1 MKNLNEQLTQGRQM
15 SIPNQMQHVV
25 ITEAGGPEKLA
36 IIATATPEPKS
47 DEVLVK
53 VHAFGINRPDILQRQ
68 GLYPMPAGV
77 TPVPGLE
84 VAGEVV
90 AVGENVEKFKVGDQ
104 VCGLTNGGGYAEYCV
119 VPESQTLAIPNGVS
133 YVQAAAIPE
142 TFFTVWANVF
152 QMGRATQGETALIH
166 GGSSGIGTTAL
177 MLCRAF
183 GIKTFS
189 TVGSDDKAQAIS
201 DLTDAINYKTQ
212 DFETYIN
219 EKTDNKGVDVILDMV
234 GAPYLER
241 NLNLLRRDGR
251 LVYIAFLGGAKAKE
265 VKLGQIMMKRLTITG
280 STMRA
285 RNTAEKAEIAQG
297 LMDNVAPL
305 WAKGECLPMIFK
317 TFKFDQI
324 VDAHIAMDV
333 GDHIGK
339 IVVEVI

>member
-1 MKNLNEQLTQGRQM
+1 M
-15 SIPNQMQHVV
+15 SQQSMQQVI
-25 ITEAGGPEKLA
+25 ITEPGGVDKLA
-36 IIATATPEPKS
+36 YESVAIPEAKA

-68 GLYPMPAGV
+68 GLYPMPKGV

-90 AVGENVEKFKVGDQ
+90 AVGTDVTLFKVGDK

-119 VPESQTLAIPNGVS
+119 VPESQTIRIPEGVS
-133 YVQAAAIPE
+133 FTQAAAIPE

-152 QMGRATQGETALIH
+152 QMGKAKAGETVLIH
-166 GGSSGIGTTAL
+166 GGTSGIGTTAI
-177 MLCRAF
+177 MLCNAL
-183 GIKTFS
+183 GMKTFA
-189 TVGSDDKAQAIS
+189 TVGSDEKVAAIS
-201 DLTDAINYKTQ
+201 DITHAINYKTQ
-212 DFETYIN
+212 DFEQVIN
-219 EKTDNKGVDVILDMV
+219 EATNEQGVDVILDIV
-234 GAPYLER
+234 GAPYLAQ

-285 RNTAEKAEIAQG
+285 RNTEEKAEIAKG
-297 LMDNVAPL
+297 IRENVVPL
-305 WAKGECLPMIFK
+305 WSKGECLPMIYK

-324 VDAHIAMDV
+324 QEAHAAMDTGEHV
-333 GDHIGK
+333 GK

>member
-1 MKNLNEQLTQGRQM
+1 M
-15 SIPNQMQHVV
+15 SQANMQQVI
-25 ITEAGGPEKLA
+25 ITEPGGVEKLVFETVA
-36 IIATATPEPKS
+36 VPPAKA

-68 GLYPMPAGV
+68 GLYPMPKGV

-84 VAGEVV
+84 VAGIVES
-90 AVGENVEKFKVGDQ
+90 VGSDVTKFKVGDK

-119 VPESQTLAIPNGVS
+119 VPESQTLTIPEDVNFT
-133 YVQAAAIPE
+133 QAAAIPE

-152 QMGRATQGETALIH
+152 QMGKAKAGETVLVH
-166 GGSSGIGTTAL
+166 GGASGIGTTAL
-177 MLCRAF
+177 MLCKSL
-183 GIKTFS
+183 GIKTFA
-189 TVGSDDKAQAIS
+189 TVGSDDKVAAIS
-201 DLTDAINYKTQ
+201 DLTTAINYKTQ
-212 DFETYIN
+212 DFEQVIN
-219 EKTDNKGVDVILDMV
+219 EQTDNGGVDVILDMV

-285 RNTAEKAEIAQG
+285 RTTAEKAEIAQG
-297 LMDNVAPL
+297 LQETVVPL
-305 WAKGECLPMIFK
+305 WAKGECLPMIYK

-324 VDAHIAMDV
+324 QEAHAAMDT
-333 GDHIGK
+333 GEHIGK
-339 IVVEVI
+339 IVVEII

>member
-1 MKNLNEQLTQGRQM
+1 M
-15 SIPNQMQHVV
+15 SQQTMQQII
-25 ITEAGGPEKLA
+25 ITEPGGVDKLTYETVA
-36 IIATATPEPKS
+36 IPEPKA
-47 DEVLVK
+47 DEILVK

-68 GLYPMPAGV
+68 GLYPMPKGV

-90 AVGENVEKFKVGDQ
+90 AVGSDVTLFKMGDK

-119 VPESQTLAIPNGVS
+119 VPESQTLNIPEGVS
-133 YVQAAAIPE
+133 FVQAAAIPE

-152 QMGRATQGETALIH
+152 QMGKAKAGETVLVH
-166 GGSSGIGTTAL
+166 GGTSGIGTTAL
-177 MLCRAF
+177 MLCKSL
-183 GIKTFS
+183 GIKTFA
-189 TVGSDDKAQAIS
+189 TVGSDEKVAAIA
-201 DLTDAINYKTQ
+201 DLTTAINYKTQ
-212 DFETYIN
+212 DFEQFIN
-219 EKTDNKGVDVILDMV
+219 KATDNGGVDVILDMV

-285 RNTAEKAEIAQG
+285 RTTAEKAEIAQG
-297 LMDNVAPL
+297 LKAQIAPL
-305 WAKGECLPMIFK
+305 WAKGECLPMIYK

-324 VDAHIAMDV
+324 QDAHAAMDTGEHV
-333 GDHIGK
+333 GK
-339 IVVEVI
+339 VVVEII